1 MVAPLLW
8 ELRFLIAA
16 GAAVSF
22 LLLRGDSGEVCFSG
36 RFVSFGLLL
45 WVGLSS
51 FSAIGGR
58 WIVPAVSFGSGVPVA
73 TTADFVPV
81 VSSLVDGGGRRG
93 WGMLFV
99 SVVGLASSGL
109 VSFYF
114 RVSGS
119 VAGCGA
125 SFRSPVSVMM
135 DLLGVFLFLRWQKEE
150 DGRHKNEGVSPLRL
164 QECWLPISGLLFSS
178 LLLGVCVRTPSVCV
192 CGLLYEAS
200 YRSEVEN
207 LDYTRLLFQ
216 HVYNLKRR
224 IGLKLRI

>member
-1 MVAPLLW
+1 
-8 ELRFLIAA
+8 
-16 GAAVSF
+16 
-22 LLLRGDSGEVCFSG
+22 
-36 RFVSFGLLL
+36 
-45 WVGLSS
+45 
-51 FSAIGGR
+51 
-58 WIVPAVSFGSGVPVA
+58 
-73 TTADFVPV
+73 
-81 VSSLVDGGGRRG
+81 
-93 WGMLFV
+93 MLFV

-125 SFRSPVSVMM
+125 SFWSPVSVMM

-150 DGRHKNEGVSPLRL
+150 DGRHKKKGVSPLPL

-178 LLLGVCVRTPSVCV
+178 LLLGVCVLTLSVCV
-192 CGLLYEAS
+192 CGFLYDEAL

-216 HVYNLKRR
+216 CVCNLMMYSTMV
-224 IGLKLRI
+224 